1 MRPLLS
7 HQRRR
12 FCQSVIDFQNIINP
26 FHAAAVGNQVFN
38 LYTGHG
44 HLDQGFLIFCLKDFC
59 RSYYEY
65 FSGVKNNY

>member
-1 MRPLLS
+1 
-7 HQRRR
+7 
-12 FCQSVIDFQNIINP
+12 
-26 FHAAAVGNQVFN
+26 VGNQVFN